1 MDFHFP
7 IPRLPSAQAQH
18 FPPASGQFLAFPFV
32 NNIKMF
38 RTALPR
44 VSRALPHNAPAAK
57 RFLTTAPPHKTSRSW
72 KNSAARWTLAGG
84 LIYYYNTSTVFA
96 EEPACTSSL
105 VSIAPRK
112 TTIIER
118 TARADKSTSKTTD
131 AIHSPPETSQTTP
144 ETYQTLDSIAD
155 QRRTQARSQAA
166 ASASAPAQPS
176 PSSAAPELAP
186 SDDPEQLEADA
197 SQQGAFNEE
206 TGEINWDCPCLGGMA
221 HGPCGEQFREAFSC
235 FVFSKD
241 EPKGIDCIDKFKGMQ
256 DCFREHP
263 EIYGA
268 ELEDDEEAP
277 QGELE
282 GQAIASPAQ
291 HEGGEKV
298 SKPYGQDSKEVVNAK
313 TERAAQAKEQVK
325 RDSAPVSESETM
337 VPKAWHSG
345 VDADTEK

>member
-1 MDFHFP
+1 
-7 IPRLPSAQAQH
+7 
-18 FPPASGQFLAFPFV
+18 
-32 NNIKMF
+32 MF

-96 EEPACTSSL
+96 EEPACTSSSL
-105 VSIAPRK
+105 IPFALAALKDSK
-112 TTIIER
+112 R
-118 TARADKSTSKTTD
+118 TATADKSTSKTTD

-166 ASASAPAQPS
+166 ASAPTQPSSSTTPSAPA
-176 PSSAAPELAP
+176 ELAP
-186 SDDPEQLEADA
+186 SAPSDGPEQLEADA

-268 ELEDDEEAP
+268 ELEDDEEAL

-298 SKPYGQDSKEVVNAK
+298 SKPYGQDSAETVNAK

>member
-1 MDFHFP
+1 
-7 IPRLPSAQAQH
+7 
-18 FPPASGQFLAFPFV
+18 
-32 NNIKMF
+32 MF
-38 RTALPR
+38 RSALPR

-84 LIYYYNTSTVFA
+84 LIYYYNTSSVFA
-96 EEPACTSSL
+96 EEP
-105 VSIAPRK
+105 VY
-112 TTIIER
+112 
-118 TARADKSTSKTTD
+118 
-131 AIHSPPETSQTTP
+131 AIHSPPETSRDTP

-155 QRRTQARSQAA
+155 QRRTQARSQAQ
-166 ASASAPAQPS
+166 ASAPAQSS
-176 PSSAAPELAP
+176 PSSALSPSAPT
-186 SDDPEQLEADA
+186 DGPEQLEQDA

-263 EIYGA
+263 EIYGS
-268 ELEDDEEAP
+268 ELEDDEEQAP
-277 QGELE
+277 LEGASE

-291 HEGGEKV
+291 AAGSPHEGGEKA
-298 SKPYGQDSKEVVNAK
+298 STPYGQDSQEVVDGK
-313 TERAAQAKEQVK
+313 TERAAKAAEQVK
-325 RDSAPVSESETM
+325 RDSKPVSESESM

>member
-1 MDFHFP
+1 
-7 IPRLPSAQAQH
+7 
-18 FPPASGQFLAFPFV
+18 
-32 NNIKMF
+32 MF
-38 RTALPR
+38 RSALPR

-84 LIYYYNTSTVFA
+84 LIYYYNTSSVFA
-96 EEPACTSSL
+96 EEPVCTSSHDPNCAVL
-105 VSIAPRK
+105 SSK
-112 TTIIER
+112 LTR
-118 TARADKSTSKTTD
+118 TLADKSIKNTD
-131 AIHSPPETSQTTP
+131 AIHSPPETSRDTP

-155 QRRTQARSQAA
+155 QRRTQARSQAQ
-166 ASASAPAQPS
+166 ASASAQ
-176 PSSAAPELAP
+176 SAAAELEPSAP
-186 SDDPEQLEADA
+186 SDGSPEQLEQDA

-263 EIYGA
+263 EIYGS

-277 QGELE
+277 LEGAQE
-282 GQAIASPAQ
+282 GQAVAAP

-298 SKPYGQDSKEVVNAK
+298 SKPYGQDSQEVVAGKN
-313 TERAAQAKEQVK
+313 ERASQAAEQVK
-325 RDSAPVSESETM
+325 RDSAPVSESESV

-345 VDADTEK
+345 VDAETEK

>member
-1 MDFHFP
+1 
-7 IPRLPSAQAQH
+7 
-18 FPPASGQFLAFPFV
+18 
-32 NNIKMF
+32 MF
-38 RTALPR
+38 RSALPR

-84 LIYYYNTSTVFA
+84 LIYYYNTSSVFA
-96 EEPACTSSL
+96 EEP
-105 VSIAPRK
+105 IY
-112 TTIIER
+112 
-118 TARADKSTSKTTD
+118 
-131 AIHSPPETSQTTP
+131 AIHSPPETSRETP

-155 QRRTQARSQAA
+155 QRRTQARSQAQ
-166 ASASAPAQPS
+166 ASAPAAAELEPS
-176 PSSAAPELAP
+176 APNDGSS
-186 SDDPEQLEADA
+186 PEQLEQDA

-263 EIYGA
+263 EIYGS
-268 ELEDDEEAP
+268 ELEDDEQE
-277 QGELE
+277 GELAQGQE
-282 GQAIASPAQ
+282 GQAVAAAP

-298 SKPYGQDSKEVVNAK
+298 SKPYGQDSQEVAAAK
-313 TERAAQAKEQVK
+313 TERASQAAEQVK
-325 RDSAPVSESETM
+325 RDSAPVSESESV

>member
-1 MDFHFP
+1 
-7 IPRLPSAQAQH
+7 
-18 FPPASGQFLAFPFV
+18 
-32 NNIKMF
+32 MF
-38 RTALPR
+38 RSALPR

-84 LIYYYNTSTVFA
+84 LIYYYNTSSVFA
-96 EEPACTSSL
+96 EEP
-105 VSIAPRK
+105 IY
-112 TTIIER
+112 
-118 TARADKSTSKTTD
+118 
-131 AIHSPPETSQTTP
+131 AIHSPPETSRETA
-144 ETYQTLDSIAD
+144 ETYPTLDSIAD
-155 QRRTQARSQAA
+155 QRRTQARSQAQA
-166 ASASAPAQPS
+166 QASAPAQ
-176 PSSAAPELAP
+176 SSAPAAAELEPSAP
-186 SDDPEQLEADA
+186 SDGSPEQLEQEAG
-197 SQQGAFNEE
+197 QQGAFNEE

-263 EIYGA
+263 EIYGS

-277 QGELE
+277 LEGAQE
-282 GQAIASPAQ
+282 GQALAAP

-298 SKPYGQDSKEVVNAK
+298 SKPYGQDSQEVVAAK
-313 TERAAQAKEQVK
+313 TERAAQATEQVK
-325 RDSAPVSESETM
+325 RNSAPVSESESV